1 MVINRGDIWWATL
14 PKPRGSEPGFGRP
27 VLVIQADSFN
37 SSRIGTVIV
46 AATTSNL
53 RPADAPGNVHLTQRQ
68 SNLTRESVV
77 NVSQVITIDRGFLR
91 EKVGR
96 LAPALMK
103 EDDSGLRL
111 TLMECLN

>member
-1 MVINRGDIWWATL
+1 MVINRGDVWWASL
-14 PKPRGSEPGFGRP
+14 PEPRGSEPGFGRP

-46 AATTSNL
+46 AAITSNL
-53 RPADAPGNVHLTQRQ
+53 RLAEAPGNVRLTQQQ

-77 NVSQVITIDRGFLR
+77 NVSQVLTIDRGFLR

-96 LAPALMK
+96 LAPARMK
-103 EDDSGLRL
+103 EVDAGLRL
-111 TLMECLN
+111 ALAL

>member
-1 MVINRGDIWWATL
+1 MVINRGDVWWATL
-14 PKPRGSEPGFGRP
+14 PEPRGSGPGFGRP

-46 AATTSNL
+46 AAITSNL
-53 RPADAPGNVHLTQRQ
+53 RLAEAPGNVRLTQQQ

-77 NVSQVITIDRGFLR
+77 NVSQVLTIDRGFLR

-96 LAPALMK
+96 LAPARMK
-103 EDDSGLRL
+103 EVDAGLRL
-111 TLMECLN
+111 ALVL